1 MNIFINKVPK
11 TTAWG
16 GGNKTVEKLTSS
28 LIGLGHTVINNITAE
43 QINDINKFNELNIDV
58 IFCFDPRP
66 NHQGIAYNNMY
77 FMKKHFNA
85 KLFHRIGDIGT
96 HGKPELLELQRQSS
110 KLSDFLIFPSM
121 WACNNLN
128 SENKNYK
135 VIENSP
141 KEIFYDNRNV
151 NDILEKNKNIR
162 LVTHHWSNNPKKGF
176 DTYSF
181 LDENLGNS
189 FKFTY
194 IGRLPAGLK
203 FKNASHIKPL
213 SGPALAKELS
223 SHDIYLTA
231 SKEEAGANHVLEA
244 MACGL
249 PVVYHDKGGSINEY
263 VGNRGLSFDSNSN
276 VVLKLNEAIENF
288 DIYKRRNIEYGDT
301 IDQTIQEYYELICKV

>member
-1 MNIFINKVPK
+1 MKIYLNRKPVSGP
-11 TTAWG
+11 WG
-16 GGNKTVEKLTSS
+16 GGNKTVKSLSSKL
-28 LIGLGHTVINNITAE
+28 IKEGHEVFYDFNRADF
-43 QINDINKFNELNIDV
+43 DI
-58 IFCFDPRP
+58 IFCIDPRP
-66 NHQGIAYNNMY
+66 NNDGIW
-77 FMKKHFNA
+77 FQHFIDYKNQFGV
-85 KLFHRIGDIGT
+85 KIIQRVGDLGT
-96 HGKPELLELQRQSS
+96 HGKPELFDLVKQCLPYA
-110 KLSDFLIFPSM
+110 DHIIFPSL
-121 WACNNLN
+121 WAKNLSEYNGNNYSIIQNRSISLFH
-128 SENKNYK
+128 SFKKNDK
-135 VIENSP
+135 LQNTI
-141 KEIFYDNRNV
+141 KI
-151 NDILEKNKNIR
+151 
-162 LVTHHWSNNPKKGF
+162 VTHHWSDNPKKGF

-194 IGRLPAGLK
+194 IGRLPEGLK
-203 FKNASHIKPL
+203 FKNSSHIKPL

-276 VVLKLNEAIENF
+276 VVLKMNEAIENF
-288 DIYKRRNIEYGDT
+288 DMYKRRNIEYGDT